1 MLKLLM
7 EQHSC
12 KNCENLFEG
21 RFCNVCG
28 QKTAHRLDVSHIWHE
43 VIHLFTHADK
53 GIFAFIPK
61 IITQPGII
69 ALDYVEGKR
78 KKYFNPLQYL
88 VIIIGIVT
96 FLIARSHFIEQVMS
110 TITTMN
116 STNVPASAV
125 KQQLKI
131 AQFFQR
137 YFNIIMFLLIP
148 ILSFFS
154 WLFFRKKK
162 FNYAEHILLQV
173 TLQAQSN
180 TILLFTFYPLLFI
193 FGLHA
198 PKILFALPLTTLMIC
213 MMITYSQFLKIPWWI
228 ALLKGLL
235 IFICTNICQLIISA
249 IVIFFYVIL
258 IKK

>member
-1 MLKLLM
+1 M

-180 TILLFTFYPLLFI
+180 TNFVIYLLSIIVHFRSSC
-193 FGLHA
+193 A
-198 PKILFALPLTTLMIC
+198 
-213 MMITYSQFLKIPWWI
+213 QN
-228 ALLKGLL
+228 
-235 IFICTNICQLIISA
+235 FICTATYYLNDLHDDYLLS
-249 IVIFFYVIL
+249 IFKNSLVDSVT
-258 IKK
+258 